1 MAGSDTS
8 VARYE
13 ELRRCVLVQAGASAC
28 DLGQIFLVRG
38 GVVAWMAHRTTR
50 TAPTKLTTDRQRDAT
65 SPVVSDEIQA
75 GIVRV
80 LANMALAGRREMTQ

>member
-1 MAGSDTS
+1 
-8 VARYE
+8 
-13 ELRRCVLVQAGASAC
+13 
-28 DLGQIFLVRG
+28 
-38 GVVAWMAHRTTR
+38 MAHRTTR